1 MGIMNSVDAL
11 METLCIV
18 YSIVIFVW
26 YRKFLR
32 KHFIVI
38 YRSLFYGILG
48 ELLGSFVVGAC
59 LAIATV
65 YAWYVADIVI
75 LIAGFVAVAKSQT
88 SVQKK
93 ICYII
98 MFIFIAVVTFA
109 GISIKREEAR
119 NEAEMEQ
126 EYSDEDD
133 SYNDMDDEG
142 YVDYEDNDF
151 VDEAH
156 DDHADEE
163 PYNDDLSDELN
174 DRYDEGNYDNEES
187 NYTDDWEDEPFEEL
201 DVNVAETY
209 DNAENDDILPWS
221 SSVYLSM
228 YDLEGLTKDECHI
241 ARNEI
246 YARHGRLFS
255 DESLQNYFNSKDWYD
270 GYIAPE
276 DFDESVLNE
285 YEISNRDLII
295 QYETE
300 MGYR

>member
-1 MGIMNSVDAL
+1 MGIMDSVDAM

-18 YSIVIFVW
+18 YSIGIFVW

-32 KHFIVI
+32 KHFIVM

-48 ELLGSFVVGAC
+48 ELFGSFVAGAC

-88 SVQKK
+88 PVQKK

-98 MFIFIAVVTFA
+98 MFIFIAVVTFT
-109 GISIKREEAR
+109 GITIKREEAR

-126 EYSDEDD
+126 EYSDGDD
-133 SYNDMDDEG
+133 SYDDMDDEG
-142 YVDYEDNDF
+142 GADYEDNDW
-151 VDEAH
+151 
-156 DDHADEE
+156 ADGE
-163 PYNDDLSDELN
+163 PYDSDSSDEL
-174 DRYDEGNYDNEES
+174 DVGYDVEDDANGES
-187 NYTDDWEDEPFEEL
+187 DYEDDWEDEPFEEL
-201 DVNVAETY
+201 DINAAEAY
-209 DNAENDDILPWS
+209 DDAENDDILPWS

-228 YDLEGLTKDECHI
+228 SDLEGLTKDECRI

-255 DESLQNYFNSKDWYD
+255 DESLQNYFNSKDWYE

-285 YEISNRDLII
+285 YEISNRDLIA